1 MVPEEEE
8 GMGFRAH
15 AEGWA
20 CMGAGN
26 PFPVTGQNMEKT
38 SAGK

>member
-1 MVPEEEE
+1 MVPEEEGRNGIQSTHR
-8 GMGFRAH
+8 GM
-15 AEGWA
+15 A

-26 PFPVTGQNMEKT
+26 PFPVTGQKMEKM